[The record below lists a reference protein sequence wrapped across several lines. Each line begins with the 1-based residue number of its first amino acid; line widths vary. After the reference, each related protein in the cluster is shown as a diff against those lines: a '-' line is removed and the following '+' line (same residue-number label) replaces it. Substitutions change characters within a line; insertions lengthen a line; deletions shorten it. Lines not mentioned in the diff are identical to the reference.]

1 MFSGR
6 GRTLHY
12 KPFDIIF
19 NHANIYTTLIIKKR
33 RRKKEGLIRN
43 GKFGRKTRE
52 CKGSDNHLSVFSRC
66 LRVRVR
72 ESMGDGGTQKLR
84 ECSRSAGSKETKK

>member
-1 MFSGR
+1 M
-6 GRTLHY
+6 
-12 KPFDIIF
+12 
-19 NHANIYTTLIIKKR
+19 IIKKR